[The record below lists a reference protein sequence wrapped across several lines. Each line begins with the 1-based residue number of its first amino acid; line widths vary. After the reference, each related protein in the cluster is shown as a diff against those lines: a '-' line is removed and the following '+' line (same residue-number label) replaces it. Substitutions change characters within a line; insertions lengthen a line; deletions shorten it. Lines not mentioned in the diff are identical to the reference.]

1 MTLRS
6 LVRAYVQADKYVTHS
21 GVADYSSG
29 EANVKPRRKVSGP
42 TVTFVPGGAA
52 PAREVCKCITS
63 T

>member
-42 TVTFVPGGAA
+42 TVTSIQEA
-52 PAREVCKCITS
+52 PLLRVKYANV
-63 T
+63 